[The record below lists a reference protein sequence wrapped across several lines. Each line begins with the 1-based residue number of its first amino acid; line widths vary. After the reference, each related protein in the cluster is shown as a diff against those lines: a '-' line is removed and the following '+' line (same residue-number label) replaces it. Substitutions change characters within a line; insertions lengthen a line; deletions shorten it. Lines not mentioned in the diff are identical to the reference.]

1 MSERERESSLFGLD
15 RKEMLHYLDKLMDMA
30 KGLTNN
36 PAGLSVVSMLI
47 GMFLKYMPKQY
58 ELVGAVRIKETGA
71 PVTDNP
77 NAYCTWLKKNYPE
90 TFSVTCVLKEPSIDV
105 FPINSVFGFDIDP
118 SLGKVP
124 VSDVFMIA
132 GFLGMA
138 GSSVE
143 LLGKLRDLIS
153 KKF

>member
-1 MSERERESSLFGLD
+1 
-15 RKEMLHYLDKLMDMA
+15 MLHYLDKLMDMA

-58 ELVGAVRIKETGA
+58 QLIHAVTISEEGS
-71 PVTDNP
+71 PSPSNP
-77 NAYCTWLKKNYPE
+77 TVYCEWLKLNYPQ
-90 TFSVTCVLKEPSIDV
+90 TYSTTCVLREPVIDV
-105 FPINSVFGFDIDP
+105 FPVNDIFGIPLDP
-118 SLGKVP
+118 DLGKIP